1 MPSNQRKIIEQV
13 KFTYSP
19 LRKAFDKQAKMIEEQ
34 GKKEIDLIRN
44 QNKRLAVLTNKDD
57 AHKDNY
63 KKIFEDLLN

>member
-1 MPSNQRKIIEQV
+1 MPSNQREIIEQV

-19 LRKAFDKQAKMIEEQ
+19 LRKAFEKHAKMIEEQ

>member
-1 MPSNQRKIIEQV
+1 
-13 KFTYSP
+13 
-19 LRKAFDKQAKMIEEQ
+19 MIEEQ

>member
-1 MPSNQRKIIEQV
+1 MPSNQREIIEQV

-19 LRKAFDKQAKMIEEQ
+19 LRKAFEKQAKMIEEQ

>member
-1 MPSNQRKIIEQV
+1 MPSNQREIIEQV

-19 LRKAFDKQAKMIEEQ
+19 LRKAFEKQAKMIEAQ